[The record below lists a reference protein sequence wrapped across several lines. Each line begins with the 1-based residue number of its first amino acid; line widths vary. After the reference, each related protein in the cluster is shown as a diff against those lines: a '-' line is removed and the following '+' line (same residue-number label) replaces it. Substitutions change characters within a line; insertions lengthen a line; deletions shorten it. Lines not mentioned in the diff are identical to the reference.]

1 MTLPDQTP
9 RLAKWPFL
17 VGDAVLLLAAG
28 LTAHYAKDPFTG
40 APLIAI
46 VGLVVVAAILGTV
59 PFLTDYARAQDE
71 ALDDRQRSLEALAR
85 TVNTS
90 AEQISIAA
98 NGLKEIG
105 ELTQKA
111 LRHADHLPKQL
122 HDRIAD
128 FQTQLA
134 AANDAEKDEL
144 EKEVAELRAAE
155 SERLLTAADKIG
167 KSATEWTKLEA
178 ATQKHLAVAT
188 DALSKAA
195 ATAEQ
200 LLTKAQTQAAATLDE
215 KLAAASTALSAATA
229 DSQRKLSTTSA
240 ETLAALD
247 AKLAQLEAKI
257 AELNT
262 AAKKLAET
270 PVPVA
275 PPATPTPILASTAG
289 IPPPPAEAT
298 APAADQPLTE
308 PAPKLEATAHP
319 PKRPR
324 KPRRTEPTAEEPAPP
339 APEPAPAPVET
350 PAVDTTAEPPPVSA
364 EKIPE
369 VAPAVPETTEPFAE
383 TAATPAEP
391 TPAAPAPEP
400 AEIVAEAVP
409 APPAE
414 PPSES
419 AAPTPAE
426 TPADTPKPPR
436 KRAAKKTEPAPE
448 PAPEPEP
455 SLGLEEHPAP
465 PPAAEVTERALS
477 SDGATRLLVTAYIG
491 IGNRLFIRGDG
502 PGLSW
507 EKGVP
512 LQFVS
517 IGKWRWETANATAPV
532 KFKLYKNDETE
543 CTALGPQS
551 LDPGQQQEMTAAF

>member
-9 RLAKWPFL
+9 NLPKWPFL
-17 VGDAVLLLAAG
+17 LADAALLVTAG
-28 LTAHYAKDPFTG
+28 LVAHYSKNPFSG
-40 APLIAI
+40 APFVVI
-46 VGLVVVAAILGTV
+46 VGFVVLAAILVTI
-59 PFLTDYARAQDE
+59 PFLADYARVQDE

-85 TVNTS
+85 TVTSS

-111 LRHADHLPKQL
+111 LRHADHLPKQM

-128 FQTQLA
+128 FQAQLA
-134 AANDAEKDEL
+134 AVNDAQKDEL
-144 EKEVAELRAAE
+144 EKEVAELRATE
-155 SERLLTAADKIG
+155 SERLQATADKIA
-167 KSATEWTKLEA
+167 KASAEWAKLEA
-178 ATQKHLAVAT
+178 ATQKHLAAAT
-188 DALSKAA
+188 DALAKAA

-200 LLTKAQTQAAATLDE
+200 TLAKAQTQAAALDE
-215 KLAAASTALSAATA
+215 KLAATQRTVASATA
-229 DSQRKLSTTSA
+229 D
-240 ETLAALD
+240 TLAALD
-247 AKLAQLEAKI
+247 TKLTALEAKI

-275 PPATPTPILASTAG
+275 SIVAPAVTVASATE
-289 IPPPPAEAT
+289 IPPPPPEAA
-298 APAADQPLTE
+298 APVAGVPPNE
-308 PAPKLEATAHP
+308 PAPKAEATAHP

-324 KPRRTEPTAEEPAPP
+324 KPRRIEPTPDETPTPDAPTPPPEPPSATATVEEPAPVI
-339 APEPAPAPVET
+339 AA
-350 PAVDTTAEPPPVSA
+350 
-364 EKIPE
+364 KIRE
-369 VAPAVPETTEPFAE
+369 VAPAAPETVEPFAE
-383 TAATPAEP
+383 TAPPPPAAEAP
-391 TPAAPAPEP
+391 TAPPPEVPAPAPDSVAAVEP
-400 AEIVAEAVP
+400 TAEA
-409 APPAE
+409 
-414 PPSES
+414 
-419 AAPTPAE
+419 
-426 TPADTPKPPR
+426 PKGPR
-436 KRAAKKTEPAPE
+436 KRAPREAEPSPE
-448 PAPEPEP
+448 PIPEPEP

-465 PPAAEVTERALS
+465 APAAEVTKRALS

-507 EKGVP
+507 EKGIP

-543 CTALGPQS
+543 CTALGTQS